1 MFNVKLAATLMVAL
15 MMFSGAAVM
24 VGTEDN
30 DAVTGVNYAF
40 GSGINGAGQ
49 MATGDTTNISTF
61 HQIDSSYGNI
71 VKLATTTYT
80 TYFIND
86 QGELFGVG
94 SNQAGQFADGS
105 TTNKSTPVQIGASL
119 GPIKDVFCKSNT
131 MWLLTQDGHVYAAG
145 YNTYGQFG
153 DGSSSSS
160 AQTSLKACFTT
171 IGEVKTIVPGSK
183 NCYVLTSDDK
193 LYSVG
198 NNEFGQ
204 IGNGVTGSSSSSVSN
219 PYLVASD
226 VLEVKNAG
234 YSNTETVAYLTK
246 SGGLY
251 AFGANTNNQI
261 SAANTS
267 PVNTP
272 TQIASSVGTIID
284 FAVDGY
290 TIYVLNSDLELFAC
304 GSNYYGQFGDGT
316 TTSSTAFT
324 KIAISLGDISSFYI
338 SQSRI
343 VVISDNKAYFAG
355 YSTAKQNTTSFT
367 QIGASLGDIKG
378 IVTASRPSNGL
389 GGNIFMI
396 LNNDDVYAFG
406 ANNYGALGNNSTSS
420 VSQNNPIKISGN
432 FGKITDIIATGEN
445 TYLLA
450 APPTA
455 TVTVTPN
462 DSDYGTVSP
471 ASITDIEPGDTITI
485 ANNTIT
491 YGETIVTA
499 TPAEADAQYT
509 YAFSGFVDS
518 NSDPVTGTVTVN
530 SDMAITAVFTATTNQ
545 YAVTISPNDPS
556 YGSVS
561 PSSLTVDYGT
571 AITVSG
577 ASLTIGS
584 QAITATASDATAQYT
599 YAFDSWTVPGAVET
613 VTGAI
618 TITGTFTATVNEY
631 TVTIESADVTLGTVD
646 VSEVQDVP
654 YGTAITVSGDTIT
667 IGETVITATVIGDGL
682 VTKWSVSDGATVTGD
697 MTITAS
703 FVEPSSVENT
713 LMGLLPMLLIFVL
726 VITAAGGVF
735 ASGGDPE
742 SLIKLIICLAVGVII
757 ISVFVLPIAGGL

>member
-1 MFNVKLAATLMVAL
+1 MFNVKLAATLVVAL

-24 VGTEDN
+24 VGTEDD
-30 DAVTGVNYAF
+30 DAITNTNYLF
-40 GSGINGAGQ
+40 GAGYNSSGQ
-49 MATGDTTNISTF
+49 LGTGDTTNRDTF
-61 HQIDSSYGNI
+61 VQYDSLYGNI
-71 VKLATTTYT
+71 IKVVVDGNTV
-80 TYFIND
+80 YFINEN
-86 QGELFGVG
+86 GVLYGVG
-94 SNQAGQFADGS
+94 YNDHGQLVTGDKNS
-105 TTNKSTPVQIGASL
+105 VSTPVQISTTV
-119 GPIKDVFCKSNT
+119 KDVFASNGT
-131 MWLLTQDGHVYAAG
+131 LWVLLENGKLYAS
-145 YNTYGQFG
+145 
-153 DGSSSSS
+153 GSNENNKMGNPTLSTSDK
-160 AQTSLKACFTT
+160 TSLYEVFTGFT
-171 IGEVKTIVPGSK
+171 IKDFIPDRV
-183 NCYVLTSDDK
+183 NCYVLTEDNK

-198 NNEFGQ
+198 ANTAGQ
-204 IGNGVTGSSSSSVSN
+204 IGNGTSGSSNVST
-219 PYLVASD
+219 PYNVASD
-226 VLEVKNAG
+226 VVKVMTNQTKYANSTTVLYENSSGEIYGFG
-234 YSNTETVAYLTK
+234 YNGSNQLSAVD
-246 SGGLY
+246 
-251 AFGANTNNQI
+251 TN
-261 SAANTS
+261 
-267 PVNTP
+267 PVTTP
-272 TQIASSVGTIID
+272 IQIASSLGTIVD
-284 FAVDGY
+284 FAPMGS
-290 TIYVLNSDLELFAC
+290 TIYVLNSDHELYAV
-304 GSNYYGQFGDGT
+304 GSNTWGNFGNGT
-316 TTSSTAFT
+316 TTGSSSFVQ
-324 KIAISLGDISSFYI
+324 IATTLGDIDKFYI
-338 SQSRI
+338 CTGKIFVFS
-343 VVISDNKAYFAG
+343 NGNLYFAG
-355 YSTAKQNTTSFT
+355 YNGSNQRLFLQVAP
-367 QIGASLGDIKG
+367 SLGTISD
-378 IVTASRPSNGL
+378 VVSDSNPSSGAV
-389 GGNIFMI
+389 GNTFLI
-396 LNNDDVYAFG
+396 LENKDVYA
-406 ANNYGALGNNSTSS
+406 YGRNSYGSLGNGSNSD
-420 VSQNNPIKISGN
+420 VGMNNPIKISGD
-432 FGKITDIIATGEN
+432 FGEISQVVCTINN
-445 TYLLA
+445 TFLLA

-462 DSDYGTVSP
+462 DSDYGSVSP
-471 ASITDIEPGDTITI
+471 ASITDIEPGDTITVSG
-485 ANNTIT
+485 NTIT
-491 YGETIVTA
+491 YGETVVTA

-530 SDMAITAVFTATTNQ
+530 SDMDITAVFTATTNQ

-577 ASLTIGS
+577 TSLTIGS

-613 VTGAI
+613 VTGPI

-654 YGTAITVSGDTIT
+654 YGTAITVSGDTVT

-742 SLIKLIICLAVGVII
+742 DLIKLIICLAVGVII